1 MPDSMSDNMPVQ
13 RAGYVAIVGR
23 PNVGKSTLL
32 NRLVGQKLAIT
43 SSKPQTTRH
52 RLLGIRTEDGVQAVF
67 VDTPGIHP
75 GRGRALNRYLNRT
88 ATGALEGVDLVL
100 MVVQGTH
107 WTAED
112 ARVLELVKASG
123 RPAVAVI
130 NKIDLVP
137 DKAQLLAQMER
148 LGAAGCFAEIV
159 PVSARKGSNVDSLA
173 QVVGRRLPPGEA
185 LFPED
190 QVTDRSLSFMAA
202 ELVREKL
209 MRHLRDEL
217 PYVCTVAVES
227 FVEQPEQTEI
237 SAIIW
242 VERPSHKGI
251 VIGKGGAMLKQV
263 GTEARADL
271 EKLLETHV
279 FLQLVV
285 REKSGWTDDDVALR
299 TLGYQ
304 AE

>member
-1 MPDSMSDNMPVQ
+1 MTESASPTTAVE
-13 RAGYVAIVGR
+13 RAGTVAIVGR

-43 SSKPQTTRH
+43 SPKPQTTRH

-75 GRGRALNRYLNRT
+75 GEGRALNRYLNRT
-88 ATGALEGVDLVL
+88 AAGALEGVDLV
-100 MVVQGTH
+100 MIVQGTH
-107 WTAED
+107 WTAD
-112 ARVLELVKASG
+112 DQRVLELVKASG
-123 RPAVAVI
+123 RRALAVI
-130 NKIDLVP
+130 NKIDLVT
-137 DKAQLLAQMER
+137 DKAALLPQMER

-159 PVSARKGSNVDSLA
+159 PVSARKGSSVERLA
-173 QVVGRRLPPGEA
+173 DAVGRLLPAGGP
-185 LFPED
+185 LFPQD
-190 QVTDRSLSFMAA
+190 QVTDRSLSFMAS

-209 MRHLRDEL
+209 MRHLHQEL

-227 FVEQPEQTEI
+227 FTEDAGRTEI

-251 VIGKGGAMLKQV
+251 VIGKGGAMLKQI
-263 GTEARADL
+263 GSEARADL

-279 FLQLVV
+279 FLQLTV

-304 AE
+304 GD